1 MRIEKNVS
9 AERLST
15 YKGGG
20 VVETLYL
27 PETEEEFVSVT
38 AGAFIL
44 GGGSN
49 VIISDGEIA
58 TPVVSTRL
66 LNDVEVEDGVVYAE
80 AGARVSKVASVARE
94 FGLGGLEF
102 LAGVPATVGGIVKM
116 NAGAFSSETKDYVL
130 KIKVLNAGNAKW
142 LDRDEIDWGYRKGA
156 TGTVLAVLFGL
167 EKTSAECSKDKALR
181 CIERRRETQPQQPSV
196 GSVFKKAELP
206 AGKYI
211 DLAGLKGTRIGGAMI
226 SPVHAN
232 FIVNVGGGSAEDYIA
247 LAELCERRV
256 KEKFGITLER
266 EFEVLR

>member
-1 MRIEKNVS
+1 MRIEKNVG

-20 VVETLYL
+20 VVGALYI
-27 PETEEEFVSVT
+27 PETEEEFVSVV

-49 VIISDGEIA
+49 VIISDGETE

-66 LNDVEVEDGVVYAE
+66 LNNVKVENGTVYAE
-80 AGARVSKVASVARE
+80 TGARVSKVLSVARE

-130 KIKVLNAGNAKW
+130 KIKVLNGDSIKW
-142 LDRDEIDWGYRKGA
+142 LDCDEISWGYRKGVE
-156 TGTVLAVLFGL
+156 GTVLAVMFGL
-167 EKTSAECSKDKALR
+167 EKTSAECSKDRALR
-181 CIERRRETQPQQPSV
+181 YIKRRREIQPQQPSV
-196 GSVFKKAELP
+196 GSVFKKSELP

-211 DLAGLKGTRIGGAMI
+211 DLAGLKGTSIGGAMI

-232 FIVNVGGGSAEDYIA
+232 FIVNVGGGSAENYIA